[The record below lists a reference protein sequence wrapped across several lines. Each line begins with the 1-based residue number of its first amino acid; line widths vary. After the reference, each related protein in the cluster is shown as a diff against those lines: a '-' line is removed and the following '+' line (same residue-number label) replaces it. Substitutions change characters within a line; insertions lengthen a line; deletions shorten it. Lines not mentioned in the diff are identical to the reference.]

1 MEMSKRSSDRTDAE
15 SEALIAPSPP
25 PFDSSTERREL
36 QQIAVPTAVPVNDA
50 FQENN
55 VSPTTATAAAAV
67 AVAVAAPTT
76 DAVLDSSTNTTKEDE
91 EKIYQYDRIIVKPE
105 PDDGVNTT
113 SYLPAATGI
122 PSAGSLIQQQHTTSA
137 QLRAANFKGTL
148 STEEE
153 TAGIARAHRGIDA
166 IQHETDEAV
175 RAGNIAAQG
184 KKGKKDEGLAVDHM
198 IHHLNIKCSLDEK
211 EKKEDDDV
219 RLYGITNAD
228 GKRGYETKEYDTKEY
243 DTTPYETTEYKSI
256 YD

>member
-15 SEALIAPSPP
+15 SEALIAPSPS

-50 FQENN
+50 FQEN
-55 VSPTTATAAAAV
+55 VSPTTTTAAAAV
-67 AVAVAAPTT
+67 AVAAPIT

-91 EKIYQYDRIIVKPE
+91 EKIYQYDGIIVKPE
-105 PDDGVNTT
+105 PDDGANTT

-122 PSAGSLIQQQHTTSA
+122 PSAGSLIQHQHTTSG
-137 QLRAANFKGTL
+137 QLRAANFKGIL

-153 TAGIARAHRGIDA
+153 TAGIARAHRGIDE
-166 IQHETDEAV
+166 IQHAADEAV
-175 RAGNIAAQG
+175 RAGNIAALG

-243 DTTPYETTEYKSI
+243 TSEYEYDTTEYKSI